1 MATTPAAEIVNATA
15 SASPV
20 KGLTVVQPPA
30 PPAPL
35 KPASK
40 AELDAWGKR
49 LEEIGKEESELRGK
63 LKAQVEAF
71 GSTPPKAEKS
81 KRLTG
86 NLYQFTLSQG
96 STTELKDAEV
106 EKIRKICPEST
117 FAKLFR
123 TVIKYKLAD
132 GASLLLAGTLPE
144 GSPSKLRKMFS
155 QAVEMKETAP
165 RLTIKALSET
175 RS

>member
-1 MATTPAAEIVNATA
+1 MATTPAEIVQTPA
-15 SASPV
+15 V
-20 KGLTVVQPPA
+20 KGPTIVQPPA

-40 AELDAWGKR
+40 DELDKWGAR
-49 LEEIGKEESELRGK
+49 LEAIGKEEDELRAK
-63 LKAQVEAF
+63 LKAQVENF

-106 EKIRKICPEST
+106 EKIRKICPTNIFE
-117 FAKLFR
+117 KLFR
-123 TVIKYKLAD
+123 TVTKYKLAD

-144 GSPSKLRKMFS
+144 GAPSKLRKMFS
-155 QAVEMKETAP
+155 QAVEMKETSP
-165 RLTIKALSET
+165 RLTIKAL
-175 RS
+175 